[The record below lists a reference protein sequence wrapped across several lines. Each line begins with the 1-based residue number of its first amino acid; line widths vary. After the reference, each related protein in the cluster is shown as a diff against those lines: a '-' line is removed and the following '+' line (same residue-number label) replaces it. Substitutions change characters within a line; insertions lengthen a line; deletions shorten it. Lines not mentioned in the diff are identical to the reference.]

1 MKRRLI
7 TAVLLMTALIPYG
20 CRSSSEKKSGGS
32 DGVATP
38 EVNEVETVTL
48 HKEDFA
54 HQIISNGKLKA
65 NRRTTLSFGTTGSIS
80 QLNIRT
86 GSRIEAG
93 HIAARLDR
101 PDLKLTVED
110 AKLAMYRAE
119 IELYDILAG
128 LGHTARDTAEIPVDI
143 MTMAKMRSG
152 YTSARNNMKRAEL
165 EYAGTVLKA
174 PFSGKIADLNVKLH
188 DRVTSEPICTII
200 DDSSLEIEFHV
211 MESEFASV
219 SVGLPVTVKPFA
231 DQTRTYHGKI
241 SEINPV
247 IDENGQI
254 LVRAVIRND
263 GSLIEGMNAKVI
275 VERLIPGQLI
285 VPRSA
290 VVSRNG
296 LDVVF
301 KYEDDGK
308 AHWTYVTIVSSNG
321 DSFAITA
328 NKDRNAT
335 LDEGDRIIISGNLYL
350 ADKSDVRIKE

>member
-20 CRSSSEKKSGGS
+20 CRNSSEKRSGGN
-32 DGVATP
+32 
-38 EVNEVETVTL
+38 NEVTTPDVSEVEIVTL
-48 HKEDFA
+48 HKGYFA
-54 HQIISNGKLKA
+54 HQIISNGKMKA
-65 NRRTTLSFGTTGSIS
+65 NRRTSMSFGTTGNIS

-86 GSRIEAG
+86 GRRVEAG
-93 HIAARLDR
+93 YIAARLDR
-101 PDLKLTVED
+101 PDLKLTLED
-110 AKLAMYRAE
+110 AELTMYKAE

-128 LGHTARDTAEIPVDI
+128 LGYTARDTAEVPADI
-143 MTMAKMRSG
+143 MNMAKMRSG
-152 YTSARNNMKRAEL
+152 YTSARNTMKRAEL
-165 EYAGTVLKA
+165 EYAGTILKA
-174 PFSGKIADLNVKLH
+174 PFGGKIADLNVKLH
-188 DRVTSEPICTII
+188 DRVTNEPICSII

-219 SVGLPVTVKPFA
+219 TVGLPVIVKPFA
-231 DQTRTYHGKI
+231 DQARTYRGKI

-254 LVRAVIRND
+254 LVRAIIQND
-263 GSLIEGMNAKVI
+263 GSLIDGMNAKVI
-275 VERLIPGQLI
+275 VERMIPGQFI